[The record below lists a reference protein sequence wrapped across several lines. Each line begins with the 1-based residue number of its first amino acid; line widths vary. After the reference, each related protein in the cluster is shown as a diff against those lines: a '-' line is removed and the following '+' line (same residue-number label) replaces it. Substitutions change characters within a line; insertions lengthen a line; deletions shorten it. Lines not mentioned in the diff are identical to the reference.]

1 MYCVYIYIHVVQ
13 IYVCIYSYVD
23 IYACHK
29 TLFKI
34 INYNLKIKILLFYT
48 LIEIDLVVIPHMGAS
63 SLCFLHSLPIMLEK
77 QD

>member
-1 MYCVYIYIHVVQ
+1 MW
-13 IYVCIYSYVD
+13 
-23 IYACHK
+23 IYACHR

-34 INYNLKIKILLFYT
+34 RNYNLKIKILLSYT

-63 SLCFLHSLPIMLEK
+63 SLCLLHSLPIMLEK

>member
-1 MYCVYIYIHVVQ
+1 MHVVQICVYIYICG
-13 IYVCIYSYVD
+13 Y

-34 INYNLKIKILLFYT
+34 RNYNLKIKILLSYT
-48 LIEIDLVVIPHMGAS
+48 LIEIDFVVIPYMGAS
-63 SLCFLHSLPIMLEK
+63 SLCFLHSLPTVRK